1 MNMETIN
8 AIIGKLRSN
17 AMVLGIIGILALAGM
32 YFVGGQEQFFRSYLY
47 GYIFWLCMALGCFG
61 LTLLIH
67 SIRAGWGTPIV
78 RLLEA
83 GAATLPWMGL
93 LLIPIILGS
102 GELYSWTDT
111 QKMQNDPILSKKM
124 WYLNQT
130 WWIVRLVIYF
140 VVWTIFVKLM
150 TRLSDRQDRTGDLGT
165 MNRLANIASPGIVVF
180 MVTVNFL
187 ITDLVMSIDPYWFS
201 TIYGVTFAVGQ
212 ALLALVFVVLLM
224 LAWRDKA
231 PFAAGVTKTR
241 LHDWGK
247 LMLALTLFWSYVNL
261 SQLLI
266 IWSGNLPEEIAFYV
280 RRNQTSWLYVSIAIC
295 IFQFFVP
302 FLALL
307 PYGTKVT
314 PVKIGAVAA
323 MLFAIRAVDVYWH
336 IAPHFHEELT
346 IHIQDIAAFA
356 GIGGVWLALFAT
368 IVSKRALVPAHDPR
382 LQEVA
387 HGH

>member
-1 MNMETIN
+1 METTH

-17 AMVLGIIGILALAGM
+17 AMILGIIGVLGLAAM
-32 YFVGGQEQFFRSYLY
+32 YFVGGSQQFFRSYLY

-93 LLIPIILGS
+93 LLIPIVIGAN
-102 GELYSWTDT
+102 ELYSWMDT
-111 QKMQNDPILSKKM
+111 QKMQTDPILSTKM

-130 WWIVRLVIYF
+130 GWIVRLVIYF
-140 VVWTIFVKLM
+140 VIWTIFVKAL

-165 MNRLANIASPGIVVF
+165 MNGLSNWASPGIVMF

-187 ITDLVMSIDPYWFS
+187 ITDLVMSLDPYWYS

-212 ALLALVFVVLLM
+212 VISALTFMILLM
-224 LAWRDKA
+224 LSWRGKQ
-231 PFAAGVTKTR
+231 PFSAGVSNTR

-247 LMLALTLFWSYVNL
+247 LLLAFTLFWTYVNL

-280 RRNQTSWLYVSIAIC
+280 RRNQTSWLYVSIAISV
-295 IFQFFVP
+295 FHFFVP

-307 PYGTKVT
+307 PYSTKVT
-314 PVKIGAVAA
+314 PSKIGAVAT
-323 MLFAIRAVDVYWH
+323 MLLTIRAVDVYWH
-336 IAPHFHEELT
+336 IAPHFHSEWT
-346 IHIQDIAAFA
+346 ITIQDIAAFVGMG
-356 GIGGVWLALFAT
+356 GIWIALFLT
-368 IVSKRALVPAHDPR
+368 IASKRALVPAHDPR